1 MKNSGITYR
10 SQKMMS
16 NNKKISLNSRIVISL
31 IGTLIILGATMQ
43 TDNFNFGIMIFL
55 LTFIAVSVAQ

>member
-1 MKNSGITYR
+1 
-10 SQKMMS
+10 MMS